1 MTSEKIRLI
10 TNRLSINLDPDLNSM
25 VGLYV
30 NEYIDDDSIIDYKT
44 IFEKGID
51 LEFLEFI
58 SRLFIRVGNILEKNS
73 TIVIGIKNTPEEMR
87 EYVSWF
93 IKFFGYLESTELGN
107 TYSYNSFHKEVFE
120 NKFCEYKFDTDNLK
134 FAVEKIEIEFK

>member
-73 TIVIGIKNTPEEMR
+73 TVVIGIKNTPEEMR
-87 EYVSWF
+87 EYISWF
-93 IKFFGYLESTELGN
+93 IKFFGYLESIELGN

-120 NKFCEYKFDTDNLK
+120 NKFCEYKFDTNNLK